1 MEPQRSDLYRGED
14 PRLMPA
20 YSVEDVARYL
30 WLPVSTLKNWVFGSE
45 WREGSSGRDRIYTS
59 VIVPP
64 ESDSRELSFV
74 NLIEAHVL
82 SAIRR
87 VHHIQMKM
95 VREALAILK
104 KDFRSEH
111 PLAEIDLYTEGR
123 NLFVTKYGQ
132 LVNLNRG
139 KQIEIEEVMLT
150 YLKRIERDEKCMAA
164 RLYPFSREPR
174 LKGPGIEEQSK
185 LVSIDPYV
193 SFGRPVIVGSSIRT
207 EIIAERFFAG
217 DSMDDLVTD
226 YRLTK
231 AEIEEAVRYERPRQI
246 VVEAT
251 A

>member
-1 MEPQRSDLYRGED
+1 
-14 PRLMPA
+14 
-20 YSVEDVARYL
+20 
-30 WLPVSTLKNWVFGSE
+30 
-45 WREGSSGRDRIYTS
+45 
-59 VIVPP
+59 
-64 ESDSRELSFV
+64 
-74 NLIEAHVL
+74 
-82 SAIRR
+82 
-87 VHHIQMKM
+87 
-95 VREALAILK
+95 
-104 KDFRSEH
+104 
-111 PLAEIDLYTEGR
+111 
-123 NLFVTKYGQ
+123 
-132 LVNLNRG
+132 
-139 KQIEIEEVMLT
+139 
-150 YLKRIERDEKCMAA
+150 MAA